1 MPLTFPRRFI
11 QTGRVDTWRLL
22 IDPPGPAGYNMAVD
36 EALAESCRTGA
47 SGPTLRLYG
56 WDRPSISLGH
66 FQRAH
71 EVVDLDRCREGRVP
85 VVRRT
90 TGGRAVHHHHDVTY
104 SVVAP
109 IPHPLFPP
117 TIKGTYE
124 VVARALLAGLAALGL
139 CAECHPRDPE
149 QPRRGIGSPLCFDST
164 SRYELTLGGKKVI
177 GSAQR
182 RWKTAFLQH
191 GSILLTHDPA
201 EASAWC
207 AGLGTEGSGRH
218 AIGLN
223 DEGRSFTPD
232 QVQDALV
239 AGWERAFG
247 VRLIPGSLTDTEV
260 AAVAESSRRRDLT
273 SRSENRKAPP
283 SLALPP

>member
-47 SGPTLRLYG
+47 TGPTLRLYG
-56 WDRPSISLGH
+56 WDRPSISLGY

-90 TGGRAVHHHHDVTY
+90 TGGRAVHHHHEVTY
-104 SVVAP
+104 SVVSP

-117 TIKGTYE
+117 TIRGTYE
-124 VVARALLAGLAALGL
+124 VVARALAAGLSTLGL
-139 CAECHPRDPE
+139 RVELYPRDPE
-149 QPRRGIGSPLCFDST
+149 RPRRGIGSPLCFGST

-191 GSILLTHDPA
+191 GSILLAHDPA
-201 EASAWC
+201 ETAPWFQGAPSDPESI
-207 AGLGTEGSGRH
+207 T
-218 AIGLN
+218 GLN
-223 DEGRSFTPD
+223 ADERGLTPD
-232 QVQDALV
+232 DIHWALITAWEHTLGIRLLPGSLSPEEAALV
-239 AGWERAFG
+239 AE
-247 VRLIPGSLTDTEV
+247 T
-260 AAVAESSRRRDLT
+260 SRSRDLT
-273 SRSENRKAPP
+273 VTVVV
-283 SLALPP
+283 

>member
-56 WDRPSISLGH
+56 WDRPSISLGY
-66 FQRAH
+66 FQRAY

-104 SVVAP
+104 SVIAP

-139 CAECHPRDPE
+139 RVECHPRDPE
-149 QPRRGIGSPLCFDST
+149 QPRRGFGSPLCFDST

-177 GSAQR
+177 GNAQR

-191 GSILLTHDPA
+191 GSILLAHDPA
-201 EASAWC
+201 EAAPWFRTAPSDSESI
-207 AGLGTEGSGRH
+207 T
-218 AIGLN
+218 GLN
-223 DEGRSFTPD
+223 ANERGLTPD
-232 QVQDALV
+232 DFHRALIT
-239 AGWERAFG
+239 AWEHTLG
-247 VRLIPGSLTDTEV
+247 IRLLPGSLSPEET
-260 AAVAESSRRRDLT
+260 AAVAETSQSRDLT
-273 SRSENRKAPP
+273 VTVEV
-283 SLALPP
+283 